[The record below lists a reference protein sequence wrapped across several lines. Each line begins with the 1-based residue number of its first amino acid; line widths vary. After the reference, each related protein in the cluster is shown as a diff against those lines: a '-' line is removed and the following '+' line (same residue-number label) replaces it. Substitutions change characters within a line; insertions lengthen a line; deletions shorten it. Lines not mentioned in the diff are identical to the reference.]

1 VTRTRRTLRLDIT
14 RRLALVAIASIVLA
28 ACSGGSGAAGSSP
41 AGASAAAPEAGALK
55 VVATTTVFAD
65 LVANVGGTKVDVTS
79 LVPKGGEVHT
89 FDPTP
94 SDVSRV
100 AEAGLVVMNGLGLD
114 EWIAQIVTDSGSP
127 APVVELGED
136 LPGVTYI
143 EGGEAHAGDEP
154 AASDEHGHAG
164 INPHLW
170 LDVENAQRYV
180 DRIIEALVAA
190 DPDDGATYRAN
201 GAAYRARLG
210 DLEAW
215 VHEQIATIPGANRK
229 LVSFHEAFPYFAA
242 AYGLEIVGTIVEAP
256 GQDPSAGEIAALV
269 EAIKASGAKAVF
281 TEAQFSPEL
290 AETVAAEAGVAV
302 VSDLYND
309 SLGDPPVDSY
319 EGMIRWDTDKTVEA
333 LR

>member
-1 VTRTRRTLRLDIT
+1 MTPARPTLRLDIT
-14 RRLALVAIASIVLA
+14 RCLAFIAVASVILA
-28 ACSGGSGAAGSSP
+28 ACSGGAASSGSPAAGAP
-41 AGASAAAPEAGALK
+41 VTPEADALK

-65 LVANVGGTKVDVTS
+65 LVANVGGTNVAVTS

-100 AEAGLVVMNGLGLD
+100 GGAGLVVMNGLGLD
-114 EWIAQIVTDSGSP
+114 EWIAQIVTDSGAA
-127 APVVELGED
+127 APVIELAED
-136 LPGVTYI
+136 LEGVTYL
-143 EGGEAHAGDEP
+143 EGGEVHAGEEP
-154 AASDEHGHAG
+154 SGDPGHHEG

-170 LDVENAQRYV
+170 LDVENGQRYV

-190 DPDDGATYRAN
+190 DPDDAATYEAN
-201 GAAYRARLG
+201 GAAYRARL
-210 DLEAW
+210 DELDTW
-215 VHEQIATIPGANRK
+215 VRQQVATIPEANRK
-229 LVSFHEAFPYFAA
+229 LVSFHEAFPYFAT

-256 GQDPSAGEIAALV
+256 GQDPSAGEIATLV

-290 AETVAAEAGVAV
+290 AQTVAAEAGVAV
-302 VSDLYND
+302 VRDLYND

-319 EGMIRWDTDKTVEA
+319 EAMIRWDTDKTVEA

>member
-1 VTRTRRTLRLDIT
+1 MRRTRPALRLDIT
-14 RRLALVAIASIVLA
+14 RRLALVAVASIVLA
-28 ACSGGSGAAGSSP
+28 ACSGGTGVTASSP
-41 AGASAAAPEAGALK
+41 VGASAAPEAGALK

-65 LVANVGGTKVDVTS
+65 LVANVGGTKVAVTS

-100 AEAGLVVMNGLGLD
+100 AEAELVVMNGLGLD
-114 EWIAQIVTDSGSP
+114 EWIARIVTDSGSA
-127 APVVELGED
+127 APVVELAED
-136 LPGVTYI
+136 LESVTYI
-143 EGGEAHAGDEP
+143 EGGEEHEGEEP
-154 AASDEHGHAG
+154 AASDEHGHG
-164 INPHLW
+164 GVNPHLW

-190 DPDDGATYRAN
+190 DPDDAATYESN

-210 DLEAW
+210 DLDAW
-215 VHEQIATIPGANRK
+215 VLAQVATIPQANRK

-290 AETVAAEAGVAV
+290 AQTVAAEAGVAV

-319 EGMIRWDTDKTVEA
+319 EAMIRWDTDKTVEA

>member
-1 VTRTRRTLRLDIT
+1 MTCTRPTLRLDIT
-14 RRLALVAIASIVLA
+14 RRVAFLAVASVVLA
-28 ACSGGSGAAGSSP
+28 ACAGSAGSPGSSP
-41 AGASAAAPEAGALK
+41 AGASATSEAGALR

-65 LVANVGGTKVDVTS
+65 LVANVGGTKAAVTS

-100 AEAGLVVMNGLGLD
+100 AEADLVVMNGLGLD
-114 EWIAQIVTDSGSP
+114 EWIAQIVRDSGSA

-136 LPGVTYI
+136 LEGVTYI
-143 EGGEAHAGDEP
+143 EGGEEHAEP
-154 AASDEHGHAG
+154 AASDVHGHG
-164 INPHLW
+164 GVNPHLW
-170 LDVENAQRYV
+170 LNVAYVQLYV
-180 DRIIEALVAA
+180 DRITGALVAA
-190 DPDDGATYRAN
+190 DPEDAATYQAN

-210 DLEAW
+210 DLDAW
-215 VHEQIATIPGANRK
+215 VREQIATIQMANRK

-269 EAIKASGAKAVF
+269 EAITASGAKAVF